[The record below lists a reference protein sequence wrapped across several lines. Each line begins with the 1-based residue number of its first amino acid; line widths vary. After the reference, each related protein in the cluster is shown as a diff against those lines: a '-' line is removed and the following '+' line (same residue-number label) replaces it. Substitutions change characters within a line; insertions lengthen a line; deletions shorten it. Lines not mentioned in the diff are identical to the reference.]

1 MMNEDEGGLA
11 LTPKQLEI
19 LRLIHG
25 YRAEH
30 RISPTLREIA
40 CLAGVHVSTVAVH
53 TTQLRAK
60 GALSNVRWGAPR
72 SLIPTETAV
81 VLIKTA

>member
-1 MMNEDEGGLA
+1 MIQEEGALA

-25 YRAEH
+25 YRCEH
-30 RISPTLREIA
+30 RVSPTLREIA

-60 GALSNVRWGAPR
+60 GALSNLRWGAPR
-72 SLIPTETAV
+72 SLIPTDTAIVLMETA
-81 VLIKTA
+81 